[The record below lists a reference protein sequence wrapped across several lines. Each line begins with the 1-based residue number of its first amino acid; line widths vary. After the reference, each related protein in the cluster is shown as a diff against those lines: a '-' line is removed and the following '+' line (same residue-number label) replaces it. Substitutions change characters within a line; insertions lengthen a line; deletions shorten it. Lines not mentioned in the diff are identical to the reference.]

1 MNSSF
6 VIILLSFAILI
17 AYVVYSLVTLK
28 VIPESL
34 SETYY
39 RLNYKMKGLGRLF
52 PITMFICAATLL
64 PIWLDYSKDNFQ
76 WLVFLACSA
85 TFFVAVTPNYY
96 EGLERQVH
104 YGAAVVCCVSAI
116 LWTMLSG
123 TWLIPIINFA
133 FALGYMVLYN
143 RKKQI
148 VFIIEIATLFSVYI
162 SLLLQ

>member
-64 PIWLDYSKDNFQ
+64 PIWLDYSKNNFQ

-123 TWLIPIINFA
+123 TWLIPTINFA

-148 VFIIEIATLFSVYI
+148 VFLIEIATLFSVYI

>member
-28 VIPESL
+28 VMPESL

-39 RLNYKMKGLGRLF
+39 RLNYKKKGLGRLF

-85 TFFVAVTPNYY
+85 TLFVAVTPNYY

-104 YGAAVVCCVSAI
+104 YGAAVVCYIMDYVIGNMVHTDNKFRISSWLHGYVQSEETNSIPNRNSHFIFSIYIPAI
-116 LWTMLSG
+116 A
-123 TWLIPIINFA
+123 IN
-133 FALGYMVLYN
+133 
-143 RKKQI
+143 
-148 VFIIEIATLFSVYI
+148 
-162 SLLLQ
+162 

>member
-1 MNSSF
+1 
-6 VIILLSFAILI
+6 
-17 AYVVYSLVTLK
+17 
-28 VIPESL
+28 
-34 SETYY
+34 
-39 RLNYKMKGLGRLF
+39 
-52 PITMFICAATLL
+52 MFICAATLL

-104 YGAAVVCCVSAI
+104 YGAAVVCCISAI

-148 VFIIEIATLFSVYI
+148 VFLIEIATLFSVYI

>member
-28 VIPESL
+28 VMPESL

-39 RLNYKMKGLGRLF
+39 RLNYKKKGLGRLF
-52 PITMFICAATLL
+52 PITMFICATTLL

-85 TFFVAVTPNYY
+85 TLFVAVTPNYY
-96 EGLERQVH
+96 EGRYTMEQQSYAVFQLY
-104 YGAAVVCCVSAI
+104 YGLCYREHGS
-116 LWTMLSG
+116 
-123 TWLIPIINFA
+123 
-133 FALGYMVLYN
+133 Y
-143 RKKQI
+143 R
-148 VFIIEIATLFSVYI
+148 
-162 SLLLQ
+162 

>member
-28 VIPESL
+28 VMPESL

-39 RLNYKMKGLGRLF
+39 RLNYKKKGLGRLF
-52 PITMFICAATLL
+52 PITMFICAATL
-64 PIWLDYSKDNFQ
+64 
-76 WLVFLACSA
+76 
-85 TFFVAVTPNYY
+85 FVAVTPNYY

-123 TWLIPIINFA
+123 TWFIPIINFA
-133 FALGYMVLYN
+133 LALGYMFMYN

-148 VFIIEIATLFSVYI
+148 VFLIEIATLFSVYI

>member
-17 AYVVYSLVTLK
+17 AYSLVTLK

-39 RLNYKMKGLGRLF
+39 RLNYKKKGLGRLF

-104 YGAAVVCCVSAI
+104 YGAAVVCCISAI

-148 VFIIEIATLFSVYI
+148 VFLIEIATLFSVYI

>member
-28 VIPESL
+28 VMPESL

-39 RLNYKMKGLGRLF
+39 RLNYKKKGLGRLF

-64 PIWLDYSKDNFQ
+64 PK

-85 TFFVAVTPNYY
+85 TLFVAVTPNYY

-123 TWLIPIINFA
+123 TWFIPIINFA
-133 FALGYMVLYN
+133 LALGYMVMYN

-148 VFIIEIATLFSVYI
+148 VFLIEIATLFSVYI
-162 SLLLQ
+162 SMLLQ